1 MSSPLRVLFAL
12 PGLHRV
18 NRGAEVALE
27 SIAAELAQID
37 GFEVTL
43 MGSGQPRPGSPYRF
57 VHVGCVARE
66 RFEKWPGVPV
76 LRNEYAYEE
85 MTFAPGLWRAYRP
98 GDFDVTVTC
107 GYPFCNWVLRRK
119 PLIGHRPRHVY
130 VTQNGD
136 WPLYRKNAE
145 YRWFSCDAAV
155 CTNPDFYDAHKDAW
169 PSRLIPN
176 GVDCGVFHPGP
187 SAREELGLPAAMP
200 LVLMTS
206 ALIASKRVL
215 EGIAA
220 VARTPNVGLVVAG
233 DGPLREDV
241 EARGNSL
248 MPGRFVR
255 RTFAREQ
262 MPLLYR
268 SADVFL
274 HMSLDESSANAYIEA
289 LATGLP
295 VVTHRRRVTEWT
307 FGEQAFLIDTTDPD
321 AVVRGVQEALVDWD
335 GGKEMASGAMAQ
347 DRYSWRG
354 IARQYADLL
363 LELSPRRREIQHV
376 H

>member
-1 MSSPLRVLFAL
+1 MSDRLRVLFAL

-27 SIAAELAQID
+27 SIAAELARMD

-57 VHVGCVARE
+57 VHVGDVARE
-66 RFEKWPGVPV
+66 HFEKWPSVPI
-76 LRNEYAYEE
+76 LRNECAYEE
-85 MTFAPGLWRAYRP
+85 MTFAPGLWCAYRP

-107 GYPFCNWVLRRK
+107 GFPFCNWVLRRK
-119 PLIGHRPRHVY
+119 PLVGRRPRHVY

-145 YRWFSCDAAV
+145 YRWFGCDAAV
-155 CTNPDFYDAHKDAW
+155 CTNPDFYDAHKGAW
-169 PSRLIPN
+169 PCRLIPN
-176 GVDCGVFHPGP
+176 GVDCSVFHPGP
-187 SAREELGLPAAMP
+187 SAREELGLPSGTP

-206 ALIASKRVL
+206 ALIDSKRVL
-215 EGIAA
+215 EGIEA
-220 VARTPNVGLVVAG
+220 VARVPNVGLVVAG
-233 DGPLREDV
+233 DGPLRAEV
-241 EARGNSL
+241 EARGMTL

-268 SADVFL
+268 SASVFL

-295 VVTHRRRVTEWT
+295 VVTHQRRVTEWT
-307 FGEQAFLIDTTDPD
+307 FGEQAFLVNTTDFD
-321 AVVRGVQEALVDWD
+321 AVAEALQQARVGWNA
-335 GGKEMASGAMAQ
+335 ERAMASVTMAQ
-347 DRYSWRG
+347 DRYSWQG

-363 LELSPRRREIQHV
+363 LELGTRAREMSHAD
-376 H
+376 